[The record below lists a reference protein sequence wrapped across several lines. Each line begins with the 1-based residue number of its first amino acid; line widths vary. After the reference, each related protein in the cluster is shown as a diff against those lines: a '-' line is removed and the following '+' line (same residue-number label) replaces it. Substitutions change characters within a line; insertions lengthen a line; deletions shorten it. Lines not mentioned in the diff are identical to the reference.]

1 MMNTFSDELR
11 KERVSRDI
19 SLQDI
24 SVRTRINIRYL
35 EAIEQG
41 SFDIL
46 PQTYVRAF
54 LREYAQTVGIEPAE
68 VLRKYDIMVAGKY
81 SGADA
86 SLSGSGYS
94 SAAPSVVSA
103 PPQPLDAVV
112 ATPEELTKKRKTQK
126 TIASIFVGALGIAL
140 VLFVIDFTGGHR
152 STPPARETPFQE
164 IVKEQERKTEP
175 APDTSAKAAD
185 SSLTKAAVADSIV
198 LFGRA
203 SDTVWVS
210 VQRDREPVKT
220 VKLAPGMTHAWKA
233 KEQFILSVTKANA
246 ARFALDSKDI
256 GPLGTHN
263 GIVKNIPVSR
273 SLLTLKRP

>member
-1 MMNTFSDELR
+1 MNTFSDELR

-19 SLQDI
+19 TLQDI
-24 SVRTRINIRYL
+24 SIRTRINIRYL

-94 SAAPSVVSA
+94 TAAPSVVSA
-103 PPQPLDAVV
+103 PPAPLDAVV
-112 ATPEELTKKRKTQK
+112 ATAEELTQKRKMQK

-140 VLFVIDFTGGHR
+140 VLFVIDFIGGGR
-152 STPPARETPFQE
+152 STPPARETPFQD

-175 APDTSAKAAD
+175 AVDTLAKSAD
-185 SSLTKAAVADSIV
+185 SSIAKAAVADSAV
-198 LFGRA
+198 LLGRA

-210 VQRDREPVKT
+210 VQRDHEPIKT
-220 VKLAPGMTHAWKA
+220 VKLTPGVTHVWKA

-246 ARFALDSKDI
+246 VRFALDGRDI

-263 GIVKNIPVSR
+263 GIVKNIPVTR
-273 SLLTLKRP
+273 SLLTPKRP